1 LKISQNLSKIKVAK
15 AIVFCFDSPSVKNWG
30 LFLFLCYNLDM
41 EKITTEEKEMT
52 VTGADGVPVT
62 VMAKVITTDH
72 GVTDE
77 EGNPKI
83 SVEIKV
89 PAITVGVTPGEVE

>member
-1 LKISQNLSKIKVAK
+1 METVKV
-15 AIVFCFDSPSVKNWG
+15 
-30 LFLFLCYNLDM
+30 
-41 EKITTEEKEMT
+41 EEKEMT
-52 VTGADGVPVT
+52 VTGIDGVPVK

-72 GVTDE
+72 GVNDE

-89 PAITVGVTPGEVE
+89 PPVTVGVKPGEVE

>member
-1 LKISQNLSKIKVAK
+1 
-15 AIVFCFDSPSVKNWG
+15 
-30 LFLFLCYNLDM
+30 M
-41 EKITTEEKEMT
+41 EPTNIPGPTMTEEDKEMT
-52 VTGADGVPVT
+52 ITGADGVET
-62 VMAKVITTDH
+62 KVMAKVITTDH

-89 PAITVGVTPGEVE
+89 PPITVGVQPGKVE

>member
-1 LKISQNLSKIKVAK
+1 
-15 AIVFCFDSPSVKNWG
+15 
-30 LFLFLCYNLDM
+30 M
-41 EKITTEEKEMT
+41 ETVTTEDKEMT
-52 VTGADGVPVT
+52 VTGADGVPT
-62 VMAKVITTDH
+62 KVMAKVITTDH

-89 PAITVGVTPGEVE
+89 PPITIGATPGRVE

>member
-1 LKISQNLSKIKVAK
+1 
-15 AIVFCFDSPSVKNWG
+15 
-30 LFLFLCYNLDM
+30 M
-41 EKITTEEKEMT
+41 EKVTIEDKEMT
-52 VTGADGVPVT
+52 ITDLDGKQSK

-77 EGNPKI
+77 DGNPKI

-89 PAITVGVTPGEVE
+89 PSILIGAIPGKNG